1 MADQSNITISKDT
14 IRRLV
19 RDIKE
24 LNSNPLHSHGIYY
37 IHDEED
43 ILTGKALIIGPSDTV
58 YENGFYFFEFNF
70 PYNSPHSPPDVK
82 FCTFDGETRFN
93 PNLYVQ
99 GKVCLSILNTWQGE
113 QWSGCQTISSVLLAI
128 CTLLNNEPLLNEPGI
143 TKTHV
148 DFNKYNKIINYKNFD
163 TAIIGTMKSEYI
175 KDNFPLFLH
184 LIRDKFLS
192 SFDHNINKIKTL
204 CETYPNKERVQTSIY
219 KMNIKIDYVKLLD
232 KFNNIKSE
240 INDII

>member
-1 MADQSNITISKDT
+1 
-14 IRRLV
+14 
-19 RDIKE
+19 
-24 LNSNPLHSHGIYY
+24 
-37 IHDEED
+37 
-43 ILTGKALIIGPSDTV
+43 
-58 YENGFYFFEFNF
+58 
-70 PYNSPHSPPDVK
+70 
-82 FCTFDGETRFN
+82 
-93 PNLYVQ
+93 
-99 GKVCLSILNTWQGE
+99 
-113 QWSGCQTISSVLLAI
+113 
-128 CTLLNNEPLLNEPGI
+128 LNEPGI

-192 SFDHNINKIKTL
+192 SFDHNINKIKAL
-204 CETYPNKERVQTSIY
+204 CETYPTKERVQTSIY

-232 KFNNIKSE
+232 KFNDIKSE